1 MEEKGKPIEIG
12 SAIKTYSF
20 EDCSPEIIKDFIKS
34 NIKVGDLICVH
45 TTTRYKRG
53 VVNSIGEARI
63 LICNGDFFAFYEDIM
78 FIEIYN
84 RKVMKEKECVCLS
97 KCPLLLKM
105 ENMMFR
111 FMDRK
116 MKEIEEAKEQRWRA
130 KEGEPYYY
138 IESNFV
144 LVKKTESS
152 SLLDKNMWDV
162 GNYFRYEDEAWKY
175 VKEIRRMLQERTL
188 DKEE

>member
-53 VVNSIGEARI
+53 VVNSIGEVRI
-63 LICNGDFFAFYEDIM
+63 LIGNGDLCAFYEDIM

-105 ENMMFR
+105 ENMTR
-111 FMDRK
+111 
-116 MKEIEEAKEQRWRA
+116 
-130 KEGEPYYY
+130 
-138 IESNFV
+138 
-144 LVKKTESS
+144 
-152 SLLDKNMWDV
+152 LLP
-162 GNYFRYEDEAWKY
+162 
-175 VKEIRRMLQERTL
+175 IHP
-188 DKEE
+188 